1 MIFLAAF
8 LFCGL
13 ISLIGQLI
21 LENTKLTPGH
31 VNTILAVIGSIL
43 TGFGLY
49 QEFLNWAGAGA
60 VVPIT
65 NFGYLL
71 VDAAY
76 EGYLNGGFTE
86 LIKSL
91 LGGVSGG
98 LTITILIAFLVSIT
112 YKPKN

>member
-1 MIFLAAF
+1 MIFLTAF

-13 ISLIGQLI
+13 MSLIGQLI
-21 LENTKLTPGH
+21 LENSKLTPGH
-31 VNTILAVIGSIL
+31 VNTLLAVTGSIL
-43 TGFGLY
+43 AGFGLY
-49 QEFLNWAGAGA
+49 KEFVNWAGAGA

-86 LIKSL
+86 LIKNIL
-91 LGGVSGG
+91 AGVSGG
-98 LTITILIAFLVSIT
+98 LTITIIISFLVAVVF
-112 YKPKN
+112 KPKN

>member
-1 MIFLAAF
+1 MIFLTAF

-13 ISLIGQLI
+13 TSLIGQLI

-31 VNTILAVIGSIL
+31 VNTLLAVLGSIL
-43 TGFGLY
+43 TGLGVY
-49 QEFLNWAGAGA
+49 QIFIDWAGAGA

-86 LIKSL
+86 LMQNIL
-91 LGGVSGG
+91 AGVSGG
-98 LTITILIAFLVSIT
+98 LTFTIVISFLVAIIF
-112 YKPKN
+112 KPKN